1 MSLGVSLMASYKVV
15 FFTNDLLRQYMNEQK
30 LAIENA
36 LPDVTTELAEDND
49 SRLSLYSKTP
59 KRMPCIML
67 FKDDAR
73 MLVKH
78 AKRQHTEIVDW
89 IKAAIGS

>member
-1 MSLGVSLMASYKVV
+1 MANYKVV
-15 FFTNDLLRQYMNEQK
+15 FFTNDLHRQYMNEQK

-36 LPDVTTELAEDND
+36 LSDVSTELAEEDD
-49 SRLSLYSKTP
+49 SRLPLYSKTP

-67 FKDDAR
+67 FKDNAR

-78 AKRQHTEIVDW
+78 AKRQHNEIIDW
-89 IKAAIGS
+89 IKAAVGS

>member
-1 MSLGVSLMASYKVV
+1 MANYKAV

-30 LAIENA
+30 LAIEKAISN
-36 LPDVTTELAEDND
+36 VTTELAEDND

-59 KRMPCIML
+59 KRMPCIIL

-78 AKRQHTEIVDW
+78 AKRQHSEIIDW

>member
-1 MSLGVSLMASYKVV
+1 MANYKAV

-36 LPDVTTELAEDND
+36 LPDVTTELAEDDD
-49 SRLSLYSKTP
+49 SRLALYSKTP

-67 FKDDAR
+67 FKDNAR

-78 AKRQHTEIVDW
+78 AKREHSEIVDW

>member
-1 MSLGVSLMASYKVV
+1 MADYKVV
-15 FFTNDLLRQYMNEQK
+15 FFTNDLLRQYINQQK
-30 LAIENA
+30 LAIEKA
-36 LPDVTTELAEDND
+36 LPDVTTELANDDD

-67 FKDDAR
+67 FKDNAR

-78 AKRQHTEIVDW
+78 AKRQHNEIIDW
-89 IKAAIGS
+89 IKAAVGS

>member
-1 MSLGVSLMASYKVV
+1 MANYKAV

-36 LPDVTTELAEDND
+36 LPDVTTELAEDDD
-49 SRLSLYSKTP
+49 SRLALYSKTP

-78 AKRQHTEIVDW
+78 AKRQHSEIVDW

>member
-1 MSLGVSLMASYKVV
+1 MSNYKVV

-36 LPDVTTELAEDND
+36 LPDVTTELAEDDD
-49 SRLSLYSKTP
+49 SRLALYSKTP

-73 MLVKH
+73 MLLKH
-78 AKRQHTEIVDW
+78 AKREHSEIVDW

>member
-1 MSLGVSLMASYKVV
+1 MANYKVV

-30 LAIENA
+30 LAIENTF
-36 LPDVTTELAEDND
+36 PDVTTELAEDND
-49 SRLSLYSKTP
+49 SRLALYSKTP

-67 FKDDAR
+67 FKDEAR

-89 IKAAIGS
+89 VKAAIGS

>member
-1 MSLGVSLMASYKVV
+1 MVNYKVV
-15 FFTNDLLRQYMNEQK
+15 FFTNDLLKQYMNEQK

-36 LPDVTTELAEDND
+36 LPDVTTGIQGYNITAEDND

-73 MLVKH
+73 MIALLSTQNANILKL
-78 AKRQHTEIVDW
+78 
-89 IKAAIGS
+89 

>member
-1 MSLGVSLMASYKVV
+1 MANYKAV

-36 LPDVTTELAEDND
+36 LPDVTTELAEDDD
-49 SRLSLYSKTP
+49 SRLALYSKTP

-73 MLVKH
+73 MLLKH
-78 AKRQHTEIVDW
+78 AKREHSEIVDW

>member
-1 MSLGVSLMASYKVV
+1 MANYKAV

-36 LPDVTTELAEDND
+36 LPDVTTELAEDDD
-49 SRLSLYSKTP
+49 SRLALYSKTP

>member
-1 MSLGVSLMASYKVV
+1 MANYKAV

-36 LPDVTTELAEDND
+36 LPDVTTELAEDDD
-49 SRLSLYSKTP
+49 SRLALYSKTP
-59 KRMPCIML
+59 KRMTCIML
-67 FKDDAR
+67 FKDNAR

-78 AKRQHTEIVDW
+78 AKREHSEIVDW